1 MADLVEPVKKRK
13 ARPRG
18 RVFWRENFQAWL
30 LILPSLVLIG
40 TFTLWPLAQTLVL
53 SLHQSNMATP
63 VPQFAGFDPYFQLL
77 GDEVFR
83 KVLGNSLV
91 FSLVTVPLGIVLALV
106 LALAIHHSLPRVQ
119 ATSRILIFYPV
130 LIPMV
135 AAANLWLFIFTPSYG
150 LLDWVLTPF
159 TGGTGTNWL
168 GSPGTVLPALMVMF
182 VWKLAGY
189 LMIFFLA
196 GLQMIRG
203 EYYEAARLEGKLG
216 FQTFF
221 RITLPLLM
229 PTLLFVF
236 VLALT
241 TSFKTV
247 DHLVV
252 MTKGGP
258 DNASSLLLYY
268 IYENAFSF
276 WDTGKACVLTVVLL
290 VLLMGAIIL
299 NFRSL
304 DGRIHYQE

>member
-1 MADLVEPVKKRK
+1 MADRQVYANKRLE
-13 ARPRG
+13 RPKRWT
-18 RVFWRENFQAWL
+18 WRENLQAWL

-40 TFTLWPLAQTLVL
+40 TFTLWPLGQTLVQ
-53 SLHQSNMATP
+53 SLYQSNMATP
-63 VPQFAGFDPYFQLL
+63 VPVFTGLDQYSQVWGDPTFQ
-77 GDEVFR
+77 

-91 FSLVTVPLGIVLALV
+91 FALVTVPLSMILALV
-106 LALAIHHSLPRVQ
+106 FAQAIHHSLPRVQ
-119 ATSRILIFYPV
+119 AVSRILVFYPAV
-130 LIPMV
+130 IPMV
-135 AAANLWLFIFTPSYG
+135 AAANVWLFIYTPSYG
-150 LLDWVLTPF
+150 LLDWVLSGFGT
-159 TGGTGTNWL
+159 GTGTNWL
-168 GSPGTVLPALMVMF
+168 GTPGSVLPALMVMF
-182 VWKLAGY
+182 VWKQAGY

-203 EYYEAARLEGKLG
+203 EFYEAAKLEGKLG

-229 PTLLFVF
+229 PTILFVF

-241 TSFKTV
+241 SSFKTV
-247 DHLVV
+247 DQLVV

-258 DNASSLLLYY
+258 DNASSLLLYH

-276 WDTGKACVLTVVLL
+276 WDTGKACVLTVILL
-290 VLLMGAIIL
+290 VLLMVTIIL